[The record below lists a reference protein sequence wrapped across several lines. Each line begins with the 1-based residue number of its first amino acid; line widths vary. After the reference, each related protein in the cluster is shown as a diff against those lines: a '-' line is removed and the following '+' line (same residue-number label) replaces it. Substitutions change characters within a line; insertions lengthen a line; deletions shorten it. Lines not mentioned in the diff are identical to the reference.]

1 MIRHANCEHN
11 FQLKHSRNFKKCKV
25 NKQLLADFSTTR
37 GLRGGVLFSTGAAAR
52 GHLDPERFALSAN
65 QRPGGA
71 DPAAAERPRARR
83 TQSPPDRQAASV
95 LVASGLSGEIYPP
108 MQHPS
113 SLLTGA
119 MPVHR
124 VMFFGLAGRS
134 RGWGKMHVSFIDV
147 M

>member
-1 MIRHANCEHN
+1 MLYVVSPI
-11 FQLKHSRNFKKCKV
+11 FPIVGFG
-25 NKQLLADFSTTR
+25 LLGF
-37 GLRGGVLFSTGAAAR
+37 F
-52 GHLDPERFALSAN
+52 
-65 QRPGGA
+65 
-71 DPAAAERPRARR
+71 
-83 TQSPPDRQAASV
+83 V

-134 RGWGKMHVSFIDV
+134 RGWGKKFMHNYQHL
-147 M
+147 